1 MMILIAT
8 LSAFIY
14 YYYYYYY
21 YYYFHVMPFF
31 QVNLGQLVPP
41 WVLL

>member
-1 MMILIAT
+1 MILIAT

-21 YYYFHVMPFF
+21 YFHVMPFF
-31 QVNLGQLVPP
+31 QMNLDQLVPT